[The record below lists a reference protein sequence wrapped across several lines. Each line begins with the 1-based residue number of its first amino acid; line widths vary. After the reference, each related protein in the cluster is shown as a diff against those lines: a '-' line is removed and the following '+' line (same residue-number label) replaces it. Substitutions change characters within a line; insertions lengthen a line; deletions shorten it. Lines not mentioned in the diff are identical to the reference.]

1 MNSPRTLQVCKQ
13 NGIVPEELYYM
24 DYREYLSIHPE
35 ITNLP
40 DDIKHYRFNLLE
52 KLRQKTIGMIKTK
65 RKELIE
71 EQENEKE
78 LSEGGGTGEKFT
90 QKFNKSEADYKSGN
104 KTFSEKMNKLIT
116 REKLNIKKIKE
127 KQKQNIEFMIESQ
140 MKAELL
146 NYKNMEKDRKLK
158 EIILMI
164 IIIIIIK
171 LYIKKIINI
180 IIIMKKKLKEMMKKK

>member
-1 MNSPRTLQVCKQ
+1 M
-13 NGIVPEELYYM
+13 PEELYYM

-158 EIILMI
+158 EN
-164 IIIIIIK
+164 K
-171 LYIKKIINI
+171 EKKKKEWTEKNLKNQRIQEDMKQKRLINI
-180 IIIMKKKLKEMMKKK
+180 ETMMKKREDKITTKNERN